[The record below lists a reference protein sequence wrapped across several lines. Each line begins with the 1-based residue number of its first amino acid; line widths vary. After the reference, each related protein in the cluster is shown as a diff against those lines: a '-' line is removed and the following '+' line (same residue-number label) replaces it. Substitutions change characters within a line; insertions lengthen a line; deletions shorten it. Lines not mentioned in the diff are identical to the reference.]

1 MMFVLDFFREGGE
14 FMYVILV
21 ISVIAMAT
29 VIERGYMILFR
40 FNING
45 AAFMAQVQKLVM
57 ANNIDRAIKLCNAES
72 NSALTRV
79 LKAGLTRANRSA
91 LEIQNAVDEATLET
105 IPMLQK
111 RTPYLA
117 MWANVATLTGL
128 LGTISGLVIA
138 FKAVATAAPE
148 EKQQMLAQGISVAMY
163 TTAFG
168 LVVAIPVMIAHSV
181 ISNRTVQLIDEIDQY
196 SVKLINLLTA
206 RQRGTFKEEGGEG
219 CARAVFW
226 EHFREP
232 LCAPQVS

>member
-1 MMFVLDFFREGGE
+1 MFVMDFFRDGGE
-14 FMYVILV
+14 FMYIILI

-29 VIERGYMILFR
+29 VIERAYMILIR

-45 AAFMAQVQKLVM
+45 AAFMAQIQKLVM

-72 NSALTRV
+72 NAALTKV

-91 LEIQNAVDEATLET
+91 VEIQNAVDEATLET
-105 IPMLQK
+105 IPQLQK
-111 RTPYLA
+111 RTPYLG

-148 EKQQMLAQGISVAMY
+148 EKQAMLASGISVAMY

-168 LVVAIPVMIAHSV
+168 LVVAIPTMIMHSI
-181 ISNRTVQLIDEIDQY
+181 ISNRTVKLIDEIDQY
-196 SVKLINLLTA
+196 SVKLINLLSA
-206 RQRGTFKEEGGEG
+206 RQRGSLKDDE
-219 CARAVFW
+219 
-226 EHFREP
+226 
-232 LCAPQVS
+232 